1 MKLDKIGETYNL
13 YRVNQ
18 CNVVTGYIYVRENN
32 ISLFASKRT
41 VLFPFIHEFPSFPS
55 LSFSFPFL
63 PFLSSFRLN
72 SPPCS
77 ISSTLRSKVFYEYK
91 NWIYILIQAT
101 RILFPLF
108 LSCILPLPRFFTL
121 ALHRPFVSLSPF

>member
-1 MKLDKIGETYNL
+1 MYMLEKEREREREREKERERGRAIYHYLH
-13 YRVNQ
+13 R
-18 CNVVTGYIYVRENN
+18 NVQFFFLSFMNSY
-32 ISLFASKRT
+32 
-41 VLFPFIHEFPSFPS
+41 PFLSFPS
-55 LSFSFPFL
+55 L

-121 ALHRPFVSLSPF
+121 ALHRPFVSLSPFYQKE